1 MRGHFGDAGAGLVHM
16 QRQPFGGCGKPAIG
30 VVKLLLGMEPLRVM
44 VENLK
49 RDENFIVFMQ
59 FPDVADVKFGH
70 IGGASGLL
78 IVRSEAQK
86 LIGLID
92 GRIEQDVVIRHVEV
106 TVEID
111 PLRAHP
117 HH

>member
-1 MRGHFGDAGAGLVHM
+1 M
-16 QRQPFGGCGKPAIG
+16 QRQPFGSRGKPAIG
-30 VVKLLLGMEPLRVM
+30 VVKLLIGMEPLRVM
-44 VENLK
+44 VENLE

-70 IGGASGLL
+70 IGGAAGLL

-92 GRIEQDVVIRHVEV
+92 GSIEQDIIKSHVEM